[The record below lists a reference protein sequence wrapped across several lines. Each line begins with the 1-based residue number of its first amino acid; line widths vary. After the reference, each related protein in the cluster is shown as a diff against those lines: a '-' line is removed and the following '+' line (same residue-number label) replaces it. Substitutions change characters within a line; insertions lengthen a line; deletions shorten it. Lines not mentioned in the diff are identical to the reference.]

1 MSVLD
6 TVAISPLTLPM
17 TSKPHIQES
26 NAIQIG
32 SLGWS
37 NPAWVESFYPADMPE
52 EWRLTYFNTQF
63 NCVFLE
69 RAFWRQASPADLTQW
84 YEDTHEKFL
93 FLLEGEALSAPAEL
107 REKALMIQPGDV
119 RILWFVR
126 DTSLKELA
134 AALSGNAG
142 EIPRFLISRD
152 GDLGQ
157 LDRVATLLE
166 VMGL

>member
-1 MSVLD
+1 
-6 TVAISPLTLPM
+6 M

-26 NAIQIG
+26 GAIQIG

-37 NPAWVESFYPADMPE
+37 NPAWFESFYPADMPE

-69 RAFWRQASPADLTQW
+69 RAFWQQASSSEWGQW

-93 FLLEGEALSAPAEL
+93 FLLEGEVLSPPEEL
-107 REKALMIQPGDV
+107 KEKALMIQPDDA
-119 RILWFVR
+119 RILWFAR
-126 DTSLKELA
+126 ETSLKELA
-134 AALSGNAG
+134 AALSGNSGVA
-142 EIPRFLISRD
+142 PRFLISRD

>member
-1 MSVLD
+1 MTAIPQLLD
-6 TVAISPLTLPM
+6 SDPVRL
-17 TSKPHIQES
+17 
-26 NAIQIG
+26 G

-37 NPAWVESFYPADMPE
+37 NPAWLASFYPADMPE

-69 RAFWRQASPADLTQW
+69 RVFWRQASQAELAQW

-93 FLLEGEALSAPAEL
+93 FLLEGEALPPPAEL
-107 REKALMIQPGDV
+107 KEKVLMLRSDDV
-119 RILWFVR
+119 RILWFSR

-134 AALSGNAG
+134 AALSGNSG
-142 EIPRFLISRD
+142 VVPRFLISRD

-157 LDRVATLLE
+157 LERVATLLE